1 MLPKV
6 GLMLP
11 RVLVLSSSRNHGGA
25 DRHTVALAA
34 AYQAHDGTLCIACPP
49 DSFTEHTSHTHH
61 LPTIPFQLRNSGDL
75 RAVLR
80 LVRLL
85 RSFQANVLHSHARR
99 DFVTAT
105 LAGKLARCPVILHVH
120 VVRPLGEPL
129 HLAGHFFS
137 QVEAIIAVSDFAQ
150 QELERWHPLRKG
162 LVRRIYNGIETKRF
176 LAPSNLRTQWM
187 LPDDAIVIGMVGRLT
202 TKGQYAFIP
211 VAATLAAQFPK
222 LHFVFIGPDAL
233 EFTYKDFQQA
243 LAAQGLQGRSLV
255 VGMSDQIP
263 AVMHSLDILVH
274 LPREEA
280 FGLALAEAG
289 AACVPVVATRIGGCT
304 EVVEDGKTGF
314 LVKLGDDVQLLERLQ
329 CLLTDP
335 LLRQCLGQA
344 AQRRVHQEFSAERQI
359 TELCSLYKE
368 VAR

>member
-1 MLPKV
+1 
-6 GLMLP
+6 MLP
-11 RVLVLSSSRNHGGA
+11 RVLVLSSSRDNGGT
-25 DRHTVALAA
+25 DRHAVTLGS
-34 AYQAHDGTLCIACPP
+34 AYQVLGGSVRFACAPE
-49 DSFTEHTSHTHH
+49 SFIDHANQAVHVPRAS
-61 LPTIPFQLRNSGDL
+61 FKLRNSGDI
-75 RAVLR
+75 RATLR
-80 LVRLL
+80 LIQLIRE
-85 RSFQANVLHSHARR
+85 SKAQVLHSHARR
-99 DFVTAT
+99 DFVCAT
-105 LAGKLARCPVILHVH
+105 LAGRLARCPVILQVH
-120 VVRPLGEPL
+120 VVRPLGKPL

-176 LAPSNLRTQWM
+176 LAPSNSSNLRTQWL
-187 LPDDAIVIGMVGRLT
+187 LPDDALVIGMVGRLT
-202 TKGQYAFIP
+202 TKGQCGFLP

-222 LHFVFIGPDAL
+222 LYFVFVGPDAQEL
-233 EFTYKDFQQA
+233 TYKDFQQE
-243 LAAQGLQGRSLV
+243 LAAQGLQERSLV

-263 AVMHSLDILVH
+263 AVMRSLDILVH

-314 LVKLGDDVQLLERLQ
+314 LVELGDDAQLLEHLQ
-329 CLLTDP
+329 RLLTDP
-335 LLRQCLGQA
+335 LLRQRLGQA

-368 VAR
+368 VAQ